1 MLLRREEEESVS
13 EEDFD
18 KDGKTSTGNPDAMS
32 RKVAAALPVFAGG
45 SAAQTE
51 SFLVGQEHTATPSG
65 VGDTIE
71 WQSGIAILPEEPG
84 D

>member
-1 MLLRREEEESVS
+1 MLLRREQESVS

-18 KDGKTSTGNPDAMS
+18 KDGKTSTGNPDPMR
-32 RKVAAALPVFAGG
+32 RKAATALPVFAGD

-51 SFLVGQEHTATPSG
+51 SFLVGQEHAATPSG

-71 WQSGIAILPEEPG
+71 WQSGIAILSEEP
-84 D
+84 DD